1 MPIDKTRIVMTVFA
15 PIMFPPTGVLAFV
28 KNENGTFQLAA
39 QGNLLSCDP
48 GLFSIEKTLM
58 LIILFR
64 SRYSETGDFIWST
77 IQDK

>member
-48 GLFSIEKTLM
+48 GLYSTEKNEI
-58 LIILFR
+58 IILLR
-64 SRYSETGDFIWST
+64 SRYSETCDIIWST

>member
-48 GLFSIEKTLM
+48 GLYLTEQKM
-58 LIILFR
+58 
-64 SRYSETGDFIWST
+64 
-77 IQDK
+77 K

>member
-48 GLFSIEKTLM
+48 GLYSTEK
-58 LIILFR
+58 
-64 SRYSETGDFIWST
+64 
-77 IQDK
+77 K

>member
-48 GLFSIEKTLM
+48 GL
-58 LIILFR
+58 
-64 SRYSETGDFIWST
+64 
-77 IQDK
+77 

>member
-48 GLFSIEKTLM
+48 GLYSTEEKNVV
-58 LIILFR
+58 IILFR
-64 SRYSETGDFIWST
+64 SRYSETCDIIWST

>member
-48 GLFSIEKTLM
+48 GL
-58 LIILFR
+58 
-64 SRYSETGDFIWST
+64 YSTA
-77 IQDK
+77 KK